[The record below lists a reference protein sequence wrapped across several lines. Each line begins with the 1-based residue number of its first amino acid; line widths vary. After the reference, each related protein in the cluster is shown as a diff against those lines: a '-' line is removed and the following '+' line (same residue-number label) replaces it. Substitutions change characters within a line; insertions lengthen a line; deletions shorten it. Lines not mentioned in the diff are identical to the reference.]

1 MNFKDERPFASV
13 NADVKKLLEVANALE
28 ADHAGRIH
36 IGPVNQQLLEAGA
49 SVSEYAAAM
58 KAAVDRGYLT
68 KHPSGAYVTFTQAGA
83 DMFA

>member
-49 SVSEYAAAM
+49 SASEYAAAM